1 MRVPNDHPLARTLA
15 LRDPER
21 AASAAAHLADT
32 TEPAV
37 LEALCELVLNP
48 DAPAKAVSAAL
59 FSLRHDVSPLTSDT
73 VVRALHSAFPS
84 VRIQACGEVERR
96 ELFAAARESLVRL
109 LTADPFWQ
117 VRRAAIFALA
127 RGEMWDALAPAA
139 HDPHGA
145 PGMRSRK
152 RSCAPNRTSANPSWR
167 TKRAR
172 ERFACATSC
181 ASGARA
187 KHLQSARTP
196 TRIRGARSGI
206 GTPPFSRATLN
217 C

>member
-73 VVRALHSAFPS
+73 VVSASQRVSERPYSS
-84 VRIQACGEVERR
+84 VR
-96 ELFAAARESLVRL
+96 
-109 LTADPFWQ
+109 
-117 VRRAAIFALA
+117 
-127 RGEMWDALAPAA
+127 
-139 HDPHGA
+139 
-145 PGMRSRK
+145 RS
-152 RSCAPNRTSANPSWR
+152 
-167 TKRAR
+167 
-172 ERFACATSC
+172 
-181 ASGARA
+181 
-187 KHLQSARTP
+187 
-196 TRIRGARSGI
+196 
-206 GTPPFSRATLN
+206 
-217 C
+217 